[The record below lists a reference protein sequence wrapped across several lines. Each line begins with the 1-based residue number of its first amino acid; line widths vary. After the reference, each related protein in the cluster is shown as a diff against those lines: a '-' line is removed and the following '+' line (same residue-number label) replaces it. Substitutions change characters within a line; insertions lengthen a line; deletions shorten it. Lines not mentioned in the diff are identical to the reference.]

1 MDPVTAK
8 LMSAA
13 GAADDPIY
21 VDDVFSTFLYEGN
34 GAAQAIRNGINLGT
48 AFGGNSYDFRGQTVM
63 SKSGALSG
71 ATASKTF
78 TVSFWFYAKTL
89 GGTIYTEPAGP
100 TIGFA
105 GSDLSI
111 SGFNSSYST
120 IFGVS
125 TAVTAGRWYHVLAS
139 WDLANSSNRYLYIND
154 AAVSPTYSDYT
165 NDTIAINV
173 NGTRYVGSTN
183 GSSGKFDGNIAHLY
197 YDTTYRDLSTTSNR
211 RLFVT
216 AGLEP
221 ATGQASL
228 NPLLYLPLNAATG
241 AATNSGTGGN
251 FTATTGP
258 FFDEGFGPGT
268 GTSGEGGMI
277 WTKSRTSGLDHYLS
291 GPDIGTNSVVRP
303 NSTNAKDTSYTNS
316 FTTFNNNGFS
326 LGTDGI
332 VNNSG
337 TDYVAWTF
345 RKCPGFFDVVT
356 YTGTGSVQ
364 NISHSLGSAP
374 GSIWIKSLSSGAWT
388 VTHRST
394 GWNYYLELNDTL
406 AAQQDSQFSSIH
418 NSTAP
423 TASVFTLGNSGAVNA
438 SGTSYVAYIFAHDD
452 QSFGD
457 DEDEAIIKCG
467 SFTASDG
474 SPHTVNVGFEPQW
487 VIIKRTTSV
496 GDWTILDN
504 MRGWVADTS
513 SDGSIRL
520 LANSYNAEEG
530 VADMSGLTSTGFTVD
545 DGGIT
550 YGSNQDYIYIAIR
563 RPHKPPQAGAEA
575 FGISSVFAGN
585 NVSDRHIT
593 TEGVTA
599 DLIVSKTTTSQV
611 AGMFTDR
618 IRGGNS
624 LGISGTQS
632 DADSYWSLNNWY
644 DLDVMDGYKIGG
656 TSYGYSNNSSHSYIS
671 YAFKRA
677 PGFFDVVAYSGNST
691 SGSTVPHNLGVVP
704 ELMII
709 KSRNAT
715 RSWRVYDANT
725 GTNASLKL
733 SNDAAKDSN
742 SAYWSTPTADNIIL
756 GTDNDTNSSSYDYIA
771 YLFATLAG
779 ISKVGNYSGSS
790 SNVTVDCGFTNGARF
805 VLIKRTNGSG
815 EWFIYDSTRG
825 LTANTD
831 PYLRLNNTAGQA
843 TESENWVESHS
854 SGFKVNSTAPS
865 DLNGSGNTYLFLAI
879 A

>member
-13 GAADDPIY
+13 GAAETATY
-21 VDDVFSTFLYEGN
+21 VDDVFST
-34 GAAQAIRNGINLGT
+34 
-48 AFGGNSYDFRGQTVM
+48 
-63 SKSGALSG
+63 
-71 ATASKTF
+71 
-78 TVSFWFYAKTL
+78 
-89 GGTIYTEPAGP
+89 
-100 TIGFA
+100 
-105 GSDLSI
+105 
-111 SGFNSSYST
+111 
-120 IFGVS
+120 
-125 TAVTAGRWYHVLAS
+125 HV
-139 WDLANSSNRYLYIND
+139 
-154 AAVSPTYSDYT
+154 
-165 NDTIAINV
+165 
-173 NGTRYVGSTN
+173 YVGSGSTLTINN
-183 GSSGKFDGNIAHLY
+183 GI
-197 YDTTYRDLSTTSNR
+197 DL
-211 RLFVT
+211 
-216 AGLEP
+216 
-221 ATGQASL
+221 
-228 NPLLYLPLNAATG
+228 
-241 AATNSGTGGN
+241 
-251 FTATTGP
+251 
-258 FFDEGFGPGT
+258 
-268 GTSGEGGMI
+268 SGEGGMV
-277 WTKSRTSGLDHYLS
+277 WLARRTISAGDQTLRTVDTERGGSKYVTTYSTDAEGSDASLITS
-291 GPDIGTNSVVRP
+291 FNS
-303 NSTNAKDTSYTNS
+303 
-316 FTTFNNNGFS
+316 NGFS
-326 LGTDGI
+326 LGNTYANQPD
-332 VNNSG
+332 
-337 TDYVAWTF
+337 DLVAWTF

-356 YTGTGSVQ
+356 YTGNGSSSGQ
-364 NISHSLGSAP
+364 TISHSLGSTP
-374 GSIWIKSLSSGAWT
+374 GSIWIKRTSAAEDWC
-388 VTHRST
+388 VYHRSVGT
-394 GWNYYLELNDTL
+394 AGHVRLNKTATYTTNQKFANVTSTSFKVYDSDVMINGNGDT
-406 AAQQDSQFSSIH
+406 
-418 NSTAP
+418 
-423 TASVFTLGNSGAVNA
+423 
-438 SGTSYVAYIFAHDD
+438 YVAYIFAHDD

-457 DEDEAIIKCG
+457 NGDEAVIKCG
-467 SFTASDG
+467 SFTSTG
-474 SPHTVNVGFEPQW
+474 SVVDINLGFEPQW
-487 VIIKRTTSV
+487 LLVKRSDTSNSWIV
-496 GDWTILDN
+496 VDS
-504 MRGWVADTS
+504 MRGNPVGSAAQYLEPNASVAESTIT
-513 SDGSIRL
+513 GWT
-520 LANSYNAEEG
+520 
-530 VADMSGLTSTGFTVD
+530 VPTPTGFTNNYPIS
-545 DGGIT
+545 GGT
-550 YGSNQDYIYIAIR
+550 FIYIAIR